1 MDNET
6 IKITREIGG
15 KNGKRIAEIVRRKNA
30 TRFMWMPGIRPV
42 KVPIKTPRIRA
53 IIISSNISF
62 I

>member
-42 KVPIKTPRIRA
+42 KTPIKVPA
-53 IIISSNISF
+53 MKAKSISIS
-62 I
+62 IKI